1 MDGRQSVV
9 GGTNLCLSKKLNKI
23 VRHFAKSIDF

>member
-9 GGTNLCLSKKLNKI
+9 EWAILRLSKKLNEI